1 MSELVQIQETFA
13 DAVLNP
19 SASVPACV
27 SGATRRCTARRFAVY
42 RNNVAAGL
50 VSALGARFPVVK
62 RLVGTEFFRAMAT
75 AYIRQ
80 EPPRT
85 PVLIYYGD
93 TFPTFIDSFEPAA
106 PVPYLGD
113 VARLELARGLAYH
126 AADVRPVSAADFTAL
141 PLDRLEDVRVRL
153 HPSASVVSSHY
164 PVFSI
169 WRVNHNPD
177 RVVPISPWA
186 PESALIA
193 RPILQVDTR
202 PISGGTAIFIQML
215 AKGQAMG
222 QALLAAVET
231 SPKFDASEG
240 VAVLIAARIVIG
252 FGYNVGA
259 MRRN

>member
-1 MSELVQIQETFA
+1 M
-13 DAVLNP
+13 
-19 SASVPACV
+19 
-27 SGATRRCTARRFAVY
+27 
-42 RNNVAAGL
+42 
-50 VSALGARFPVVK
+50 SALGARFPVVK

-75 AYIRQ
+75 AYIGK

-126 AADVRPVSAADFTAL
+126 AADVRPASAADFKAL
-141 PLDRLEDVRVRL
+141 PLNRLEDVRVRL
-153 HPSASVVSSHY
+153 HPSASVVRSHY

-202 PISGGTAIFIQML
+202 PISGGAAMFIQTL

-222 QALLAAVET
+222 QALLAAVEDFAEIRRQRR
-231 SPKFDASEG
+231 SR
-240 VAVLIAARIVIG
+240 RIDRGQGCDRV
-252 FGYNVGA
+252 
-259 MRRN
+259 RP